1 MTRSEEFQQVDQLIK
16 KGQFKEA
23 LDGLGKLEKEGVLA
37 PIDQLR
43 ILLSKSMILRNQGRY
58 EEALKLAEEAI
69 KESQRLDK
77 QLHIVDALIVQEEVL
92 WKLGRLNESF
102 EVIERGLQE
111 LTKITTDQ
119 NAVTQREALLI
130 RHKGNIYYLKGYVNQ
145 AMEYHHQ
152 SLTMFEEIDDKQEIG
167 YTLNNL
173 GRGTALKG
181 DLNLALEY
189 AQKSLKIAE
198 EFGNKSDIAY
208 CLGNIGYI
216 HYFKGDLDQ
225 SIEYA
230 KQLIKRLEEAGSK
243 QDYAYSIGI
252 FHLILSNIERGNRDQ
267 AHHYLQRLQQI
278 NEHETNKIITQIC
291 KLAEALILKASA
303 RMSEKAKALEMLQQ
317 LVKDDIVFLDT
328 TLTAML
334 NLCEL
339 LIAELKF
346 YGEKEVLQQIKG
358 LLTQIYDIAF
368 NQHLSPLMV
377 ESLILRAKFSLVEG
391 DAQGADQLLEQAKI
405 NAEERGL
412 DQLQLKITNE
422 QEKLQNELHKW
433 SELSEK
439 NAPLKERLEQAQI
452 EAYLKEA
459 QKIARLSG
467 RSSL

>member
-1 MTRSEEFQQVDQLIK
+1 MTRSEEFLQVNQLIN

-23 LDGLGKLEKEGVLA
+23 LDRLEKLEEEGVIA
-37 PIDQLR
+37 PINHLR
-43 ILLSKSMILRNQGRY
+43 ILLFKSKILKNQGRY

-69 KESQRLDK
+69 KESQRLNK
-77 QLHIVDALIVQEEVL
+77 HLHIVDALLVQEEVL
-92 WKLGRLNESF
+92 WKLGRLDESF

-111 LTKITTDQ
+111 LTKVTTEQ
-119 NAVTQREALLI
+119 KAVTRRKALLI
-130 RHKGNIYYLKGYVNQ
+130 RHKGNIHYLKGYVNQ

-152 SLTMFEEIDDKQEIG
+152 SLTLFEEIDDKQEIG

-181 DLNLALEY
+181 ELDLALEY
-189 AQKSLKIAE
+189 AQKSLTIAE
-198 EFGNKSDIAY
+198 EFNNQSDIAY

-225 SIEYA
+225 SIECA
-230 KQLIKRLEEAGSK
+230 QQLITRLEEAGSK

-252 FHLILSNIERGNRDQ
+252 SHLILLNIERGDLDQ
-267 AHHYLQRLQQI
+267 ARQYLLRLQQI
-278 NEHETNKIITQIC
+278 NEHEANKIITQIC
-291 KLAEALILKASA
+291 KLAEALILKTSP

-339 LIAELKF
+339 LIAELRF

-358 LLTQIYDIAF
+358 LLAQIYDIAF
-368 NQHLSPLMV
+368 NQQLSPLMV
-377 ESLILRAKFSLVEG
+377 ESLILRAKFALVEG
-391 DAQGADQLLEQAKI
+391 DAQGADQLLEQAKF
-405 NAEERGL
+405 NVEERGL
-412 DQLQLKITNE
+412 DQLQVKITYE

-439 NAPLKERLEQAQI
+439 NASLKERLEQAQI
-452 EAYLKEA
+452 VDYLKDA
-459 QKIARLSG
+459 QKLARLSG